1 MTDETRMKLKI
12 LRHWIAHIRSDV
24 NDALHLM
31 DAADDDVVIDTVQS
45 VDADFVAADEKIENL
60 LKEY

>member
-1 MTDETRMKLKI
+1 
-12 LRHWIAHIRSDV
+12 
-24 NDALHLM
+24 M